1 MKKFLLAASGALFFT
16 ATTASADVPPP
27 PTADPITKC
36 KGCHGPDLAG
46 KAKSPS
52 IAGEDKEKIKASM
65 TTKIPKQMIAVSKTL
80 TPEQIDAL
88 SAQISAMPKPAP
100 K

>member
-1 MKKFLLAASGALFFT
+1 MTKFFLAASGALFFI

-27 PTADPITKC
+27 PAADPITKC

-52 IAGEDKEKIKASM
+52 IAGEDKDKIKASL
-65 TTKIPKQMIAVSKTL
+65 TTKIPKQMTAIAKAL
-80 TPEQIDAL
+80 TTEQIDAL